1 MARINLLPW
10 REERRKARQ
19 KEFVSLLVLSALAGV
34 LLTGLIYTLYSGRI
48 ANQNSRNG
56 SSSVAPPSRRQK

>member
-19 KEFVSLLVLSALAGV
+19 KQFMGMLGLSA
-34 LLTGLIYTLYSGRI
+34 
-48 ANQNSRNG
+48 
-56 SSSVAPPSRRQK
+56 

>member
-19 KEFVSLLVLSALAGV
+19 KEFVGMLVLSALKRRDK
-34 LLTGLIYTLYSGRI
+34 S
-48 ANQNSRNG
+48 NK
-56 SSSVAPPSRRQK
+56 SVAKVGPAP

>member
-19 KEFVSLLVLSALAGV
+19 KEFIGMLGLAVLAGI
-34 LLTGLIYTLYSGRI
+34 LLSKIGR
-48 ANQNSRNG
+48 AH
-56 SSSVAPPSRRQK
+56 V

>member
-19 KEFVSLLVLSALAGV
+19 KEFVGMLGLAVLAGV
-34 LLTGLIYTLYSGRI
+34 
-48 ANQNSRNG
+48 
-56 SSSVAPPSRRQK
+56 VAGDVWTIPPIPRHCSARPLAVFPCFFKQ